1 MYTIGFVGQDSVS
14 GMTIDTQMLRLVA
27 ERTGGFF
34 YNAKTVDE
42 LKAAYQ
48 DISKLEKS
56 NLADITYSV
65 EMDIAQYLILCA
77 FALVVFEFIFK
88 KFFLRVYP

>member
-14 GMTIDTQMLRLVA
+14 GMTIDTQMLHLVA

-42 LKAAYQ
+42 LTAAYQ

-65 EMDIAQYLILCA
+65 EMDIAQYLIWCA
-77 FALVVFEFIFK
+77 FALVVFGFVFK